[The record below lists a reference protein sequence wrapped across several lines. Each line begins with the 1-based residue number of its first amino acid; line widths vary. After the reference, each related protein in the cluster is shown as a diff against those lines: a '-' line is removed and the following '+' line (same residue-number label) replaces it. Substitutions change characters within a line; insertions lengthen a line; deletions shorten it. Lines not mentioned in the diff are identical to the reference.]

1 MTNKEFL
8 EKISQKTHLE
18 MDDVK
23 ELSSSLVG
31 AVLEEIANGNSVTI
45 QGFGSF
51 EPREKASRR
60 IYNPT
65 SKTYL
70 AVPSKTTLSYKMSV
84 ALKTQLNKE

>member
-18 MDDVK
+18 MADVK

-31 AVLEEIANGNSVTI
+31 AVLEGIADGNSVTI

-70 AVPSKTTLSYKMSV
+70 VVPSKTTLSYKMSV

>member
-1 MTNKEFL
+1 MKNKEFL

-31 AVLEEIANGNSVTI
+31 AVLEGIADGNSVTI

-70 AVPSKTTLSYKMSV
+70 VVPSKTTLSYKMSV

>member
-8 EKISQKTHLE
+8 EKVSRKTNIE
-18 MDDVK
+18 MDKVK
-23 ELSSSLVG
+23 NLSSSLVS
-31 AVLEEIANGNSVTI
+31 AVLEGISQGNSVTI

-65 SKTYL
+65 TKTYL
-70 AVPSKTTLSYKMSV
+70 VVPSKTTLSYKMSA
-84 ALKTQLNKE
+84 ALKTQLNKQ

>member
-31 AVLEEIANGNSVTI
+31 VVLESVADGNTVTI
-45 QGFGSF
+45 QGFGLF
-51 EPREKASRR
+51 EPREKASRK

-65 SKTYL
+65 SKTYMV
-70 AVPSKTTLSYKMSV
+70 VPSKTTLSYKMS
-84 ALKTQLNKE
+84 AAMKMQLNKE

>member
-31 AVLEEIANGNSVTI
+31 AVLEGIADGNSVTI

-65 SKTYL
+65 TKTYIV
-70 AVPSKTTLSYKMSV
+70 VPSKTTLSYKMSV
-84 ALKTQLNKE
+84 ALKTQINKE

>member
-31 AVLEEIANGNSVTI
+31 AVLEEIGKGNSVTI

-65 SKTYL
+65 SKTYMV
-70 AVPSKTTLSYKMSV
+70 VPSKTTLSYKMSV

>member
-31 AVLEEIANGNSVTI
+31 AVLEEIAQGNSVTI

-65 SKTYL
+65 TKTYIV
-70 AVPSKTTLSYKMSV
+70 VPSKTTLGYKMSV
-84 ALKTQLNKE
+84 ALKTQINKE

>member
-8 EKISQKTHLE
+8 EKVSQKTNLG
-18 MDDVK
+18 MDQVK
-23 ELSSSLVG
+23 DMSASLVS
-31 AVLEEIANGNSVTI
+31 AVLEGIAQGNSVTI

-70 AVPSKTTLSYKMSV
+70 VVPSKTTLSYKMSA

>member
-8 EKISQKTHLE
+8 EKISQKTRLE
-18 MDDVK
+18 MGEAK
-23 ELSSSLVG
+23 ELSSLLIG
-31 AVLEEIANGNSVTI
+31 TVLEEIAHGNSVTI

-65 SKTYL
+65 SKTYMV
-70 AVPSKTTLSYKMSV
+70 VPSKTTLNYKMSG

>member
-1 MTNKEFL
+1 MTNTEFL
-8 EKISQKTHLE
+8 EKISQKTRLE
-18 MDDVK
+18 MGAAK
-23 ELSSSLVG
+23 ELSSLLIG
-31 AVLEEIANGNSVTI
+31 TVLEEIGDGNSVTI

-65 SKTYL
+65 SKTYMV
-70 AVPSKTTLSYKMSV
+70 VPSKTTLNYKMSG

>member
-1 MTNKEFL
+1 MTNQEFL

-31 AVLEEIANGNSVTI
+31 AVLEEIANGNSVTS

-70 AVPSKTTLSYKMSV
+70 VVPSKTTLSYKMSV

>member
-8 EKISQKTHLE
+8 EKISQKTNLE
-18 MDDVK
+18 MDAVK
-23 ELSSSLVG
+23 NMSSSLVG
-31 AVLEEIANGNSVTI
+31 AVLESIANGNSVTI

-65 SKTYL
+65 SKTYMV
-70 AVPSKTTLSYKMSV
+70 VPSKTTLSYKMSAV
-84 ALKTQLNKE
+84 LKNQINK

>member
-8 EKISQKTHLE
+8 ERISKKTHLE

-31 AVLEEIANGNSVTI
+31 AVLEEIGKGNSVTI

-65 SKTYL
+65 SKTYMV
-70 AVPSKTTLSYKMSV
+70 VPSKTTLSYKMSV

>member
-65 SKTYL
+65 SKIYL
-70 AVPSKTTLSYKMSV
+70 VVPSKTTLSYKMSV

>member
-70 AVPSKTTLSYKMSV
+70 LVPSKTTLSYKMSV

>member
-8 EKISQKTHLE
+8 EKISQKTQLE

-31 AVLEEIANGNSVTI
+31 AVLEGIADGNSVTI

-65 SKTYL
+65 TKTYIV
-70 AVPSKTTLSYKMSV
+70 VPSKTTLSYKMSV
-84 ALKTQLNKE
+84 ALKTQINKE

>member
-70 AVPSKTTLSYKMSV
+70 VVPSKPTLSYKMSV

>member
-1 MTNKEFL
+1 
-8 EKISQKTHLE
+8 

-31 AVLEEIANGNSVTI
+31 AVLEEIAEGDSVTI

-51 EPREKASRR
+51 DAREKASRR

-70 AVPSKTTLSYKMSV
+70 VVPSKTTLSYKMSV

>member
-8 EKISQKTHLE
+8 EKISQKTHLG
-18 MDDVK
+18 MDEVK
-23 ELSSSLVG
+23 ELSSSLVS
-31 AVLEEIANGNSVTI
+31 AVLQEIADGNSVTI

-51 EPREKASRR
+51 EPRVKASRR

-70 AVPSKTTLSYKMSV
+70 VVPSKTTLSYKMSAV
-84 ALKTQLNKE
+84 LKTQLNKQ